1 MSKRVRIEQFDRDI
15 IVEDGETILQSALN
29 ARLDY
34 PFMCQQGQCGACK
47 AQLISGSVDL
57 GSYYNPLVLT
67 QEDRAQ
73 GQILACQ
80 AEPQS
85 DCVISIGVMDGEV
98 SHVQRDLTYE
108 VVSLSS
114 TADIVTLRLQSTSP
128 EPFHFSAG
136 QSARLSC
143 SSLVIDAGM
152 ANRPDDKILEFH
164 IPMIAGDASLAAIS
178 GLSPG
183 AVLRVEGPFGN
194 GYLRDE
200 HLGPILLIGFGAEC
214 GRLLAIAET
223 ALRSGMTQKISL
235 FLDAPAHDVVG
246 HRLSDLQS
254 SNRNFHAYQIDHA
267 KAGFAD
273 AQRMIKE
280 IFGDLDGFNVYLG
293 GLPEFCAAMQA
304 MLTDEG
310 LSPEDCYFN
319 STEPSLRA

>member
-1 MSKRVRIEQFDRDI
+1 MAKRVRIEQFDQDI
-15 IVEDGETILQSALN
+15 VVEDGETILQSALD
-29 ARLDY
+29 AGLDY

-67 QEDRAQ
+67 QEDRAR

-80 AEPQS
+80 AEPLS

-98 SHVQRDLTYE
+98 SHVQRDLDYE
-108 VVSLSS
+108 VVSLSPS
-114 TADIVTLRLQSTSP
+114 GDIMTLRLQSVSP

-136 QSARLSC
+136 QSTRLSC
-143 SSLVIDAGM
+143 SGAVVEAGM

-164 IPMIAGDASLAAIS
+164 IPIVADDACAAIS
-178 GLSPG
+178 GLSAG
-183 AVLRVEGPFGN
+183 AIVRVEGPFGSA
-194 GYLRDE
+194 YLRDE

-223 ALRSGMTQKISL
+223 ALGSGMTQQMSL
-235 FLDAPAHDVVG
+235 FFDAPAHELSH

-254 SNRNFHAYQIDHA
+254 SYRNFRTYRIDDA
-267 KAGFAD
+267 TARIAD

-293 GLPEFCAAMQA
+293 GSPEFCAAMQA
-304 MLTDEG
+304 MLTAEG
-310 LSPEDCYFN
+310 LSPDDCYFN